1 MANLIFFFL
10 IIILI
15 SFINAPICSSLEDPS
30 HFIKHGVIQQKYLE
44 ISRPLPFA
52 NLTPSCTL
60 PILSHHFGDTIGLP
74 PVSVAYA
81 PPDNCSWNHVALQFN
96 ASSNGIQY
104 DRIAAVWLDGADI
117 FRTSTAEPT
126 ESSVFWTVTKD
137 VTRYSSLLAKEDI
150 SLSVMLENMVNDVYT
165 GVYYVNVTILYYY
178 IEEMNVPL
186 STISTNRKVRMVD
199 DVFVNSP
206 IRGSL
211 GLNEKPADLIIPI
224 SGNNGGEGFWFR
236 IQSDSELKGKS
247 VIIPKNTYKAVME
260 ICVSFHGLD
269 EFWYSNPPD
278 SYIRENSLTSQRGH
292 GSYREVLLNI
302 DRNLVGSVVPFPVI
316 YPGGINPLYWDPIV
330 SIGAF
335 DHPSYDIDITPFLG
349 DLLDGKS
356 HFMGLKVLDSLPF
369 WLVDANLHLWVDKQC
384 TSDCEVQGEVVD
396 YGTPDYEMKR
406 SSSFKGLDGS
416 YEVELKRKSQY
427 HGWVNSSAG
436 NLTTTVSRELKFK
449 NEIKFDNKGTEKK
462 VEQKVE
468 EEIEISVVSE
478 TGMKISHTTMKR
490 EYPLTIT
497 TKTSKPSRED
507 GTIIMHSELENEWNE
522 EKKWSDRDS
531 HSCSS
536 SLKNRQK
543 CKGCMSVQDRIVLQ
557 GGATTEQSYSYN
569 GEASTYSR
577 EIAAVN
583 GKLVHDTANYVKS
596 PSVSAM

>member
-1 MANLIFFFL
+1 MSNLQLFFFL
-10 IIILI
+10 IVIII
-15 SFINAPICSSLEDPS
+15 NFINAPICSSLQHPS
-30 HFIKHGVIQQKYLE
+30 HFIRHGYFQQKYLE
-44 ISRPLPFA
+44 INRPLPFA

-81 PPDNCSWNHVALQFN
+81 PPENCSWNHVALQFN
-96 ASSNGIQY
+96 ASSNGVQY
-104 DRIAAVWLDGADI
+104 DRIAAVWLDGADLL
-117 FRTSTAEPT
+117 RTSTAEPT
-126 ESSVFWTVTKD
+126 ESGGFWTVTKD
-137 VTRYSSLLAKEDI
+137 VTRYSSLLAKQDI
-150 SLSVMLENMVNDVYT
+150 SLSVMMENIVNDVYT
-165 GVYYVNVTILYYY
+165 GAYYVNLTILYYY

-186 STISTNRKVRMVD
+186 SATRNNRKVRMVD
-199 DVFVNSP
+199 DVFVDNSM
-206 IRGSL
+206 SL
-211 GLNEKPADLIIPI
+211 YEKPADLIIPI
-224 SGNNGGEGFWFR
+224 SGYNRGEGFWFR
-236 IQSDSELKGKS
+236 IRSDSELKGKS
-247 VIIPKNTYKAVME
+247 VIIPKNTYRAVME

-278 SYIRENSLTSQRGH
+278 SYIRANNLTSQRGH

-356 HFMGLKVLDSLPF
+356 HFMGFKVLDSLPF
-369 WLVDANLHLWVDKQC
+369 WLLDANMHLWIDKQC

-396 YGTPDYEMKR
+396 YGIPDYEMER

-416 YEVELKRKSQY
+416 YEVELKRKSKY
-427 HGWVNSSAG
+427 DGWVNSSAG
-436 NLTTTVSRELKFK
+436 NLTTKISRELKFK

-478 TGMKISHTTMKR
+478 TGTKISHTSMKR

-497 TKTSKPSRED
+497 TKTWKPSRED
-507 GTIIMHSELENEWNE
+507 GTIIMHSELEHERNE
-522 EKKWSDRDS
+522 EKNWSNGHS
-531 HSCSS
+531 HSYSS
-536 SLKNRQK
+536 RLKNGQK
-543 CKGCMSVQDRIVLQ
+543 CKGWMSVKDRIVLQ

-577 EIAAVN
+577 EIAAAN
-583 GKLVHDTANYVKS
+583 GKLVHDTATYSKF